1 MTPCPVPTTM
11 MGGPPGHGKE
21 RHLTAQ
27 MAPVM
32 RFGDGPMAAAF
43 TLIAPRLA
51 EVERFIAAQL
61 ADAPSSVRE
70 AGSYVFEGGGKR
82 LRPAMVL
89 LVSRLLG
96 YEGERDVRYGA
107 VIEMIH
113 TATLVHDDI
122 IDHAPLR
129 RGRPTANNKWGNQL
143 TVLLGD
149 WLYTRSMELALEV
162 DDIAVMRVLSRATIA
177 MIEGEMIGLKMS
189 GRLDT
194 DETTYMDIVRRKTAG
209 IFSAATSIPALF
221 DPAFARFRRAL
232 AEYGEHLG
240 VCFQIADD
248 LLDLTG
254 SESSL
259 GKPVFSDLR
268 EGKLTLPFIRL
279 LPRLSDRE
287 RACLAHVLATGELPG
302 DTEKELRDLLAR
314 HRIVEE
320 VRAVALQFAERA
332 TARVASFPP
341 GAERDALAAAPR
353 FVIEREF

>member
-1 MTPCPVPTTM
+1 
-11 MGGPPGHGKE
+11 
-21 RHLTAQ
+21 
-27 MAPVM
+27 MA
-32 RFGDGPMAAAF
+32 DALK
-43 TLIAPRLA
+43 LISPRLA
-51 EVERFIAAQL
+51 EVERFIAEQL
-61 ADAPSSVRE
+61 ADAPEMVRE

-96 YEGERDVRYGA
+96 YQGDRDVRYGA

-122 IDHAPLR
+122 IDHAALR
-129 RGRPTANNKWGNQL
+129 RGRPTANHRWGNQL

-149 WLYTRSMELALEV
+149 WLYTRSMELALVV
-162 DDIAVMRVLSRATIA
+162 DDVPVMRVLSRATIE

-194 DETTYMDIVRRKTAG
+194 DEATYMDIVRRKTAG
-209 IFSAATSIPALF
+209 IFAAATSIPALF
-221 DPAFARFRRAL
+221 EPAFARHRATL
-232 AEYGEHLG
+232 AEYGTHLG

-248 LLDLTG
+248 LLDLTS

-279 LPRLSDRE
+279 LPRLRRAERE
-287 RACLAHVLATGELPG
+287 ALAQILSTGDLEAESERDIRA
-302 DTEKELRDLLAR
+302 LLEQ
-314 HRIVEE
+314 HGIVEE
-320 VRAVALQFAERA
+320 VRRVALGFAERA
-332 TARVASFPP
+332 TACAAKLPSGV
-341 GAERDALAAAPR
+341 ERDALAEAPR
-353 FVIEREF
+353 YVIDREF

>member
-1 MTPCPVPTTM
+1 
-11 MGGPPGHGKE
+11 
-21 RHLTAQ
+21 
-27 MAPVM
+27 MAN
-32 RFGDGPMAAAF
+32 ALK
-43 TLIAPRLA
+43 LITPRLA
-51 EVERFIAAQL
+51 EVERFIGAQL
-61 ADAPSSVRE
+61 AEAPDSVRE

-96 YEGERDVRYGA
+96 YQGDRDVRYGA

-122 IDHAPLR
+122 IDHAALR
-129 RGRPTANNKWGNQL
+129 RGRPTANHKWGNQL

-162 DDIAVMRVLSRATIA
+162 DDVPVMRVLSRATIE
-177 MIEGEMIGLKMS
+177 MIEGEMIGLRMS

-194 DETTYMDIVRRKTAG
+194 DEATYMDIVRRKTAG
-209 IFSAATSIPALF
+209 IFAAATSIPALF
-221 DPAFARFRRAL
+221 EPAFARHRDTL
-232 AEYGEHLG
+232 MEYGTHLG

-248 LLDLTG
+248 LLDLTA

-279 LPRLSDRE
+279 LPRLRDWE
-287 RACLAHVLATGELPG
+287 RATLAQVLTTGHLSADAES
-302 DTEKELRDLLAR
+302 DIRALLDR
-314 HRIVEE
+314 HGIVEE
-320 VRAVALQFAERA
+320 VRRVAMSFAERA
-332 TARVASFPP
+332 TACAVTLP
-341 GAERDALAAAPR
+341 GGIERDALAEAPR
-353 FVIEREF
+353 YVIDREF

>member
-1 MTPCPVPTTM
+1 
-11 MGGPPGHGKE
+11 
-21 RHLTAQ
+21 
-27 MAPVM
+27 
-32 RFGDGPMAAAF
+32 MAAAF
-43 TLIAPRLA
+43 KLITPRLA
-51 EVERFIAAQL
+51 AVERFIGEQL

-89 LVSRLLG
+89 LVSRMLG
-96 YEGERDVRYGA
+96 YDGDRDVRYGA

-122 IDHAPLR
+122 IDHATLR
-129 RGRPTANNKWGNQL
+129 RGRPTANTTWGNQL

-162 DDIAVMRVLSRATIA
+162 DDIPVMRVLSRATIE
-177 MIEGEMIGLKMS
+177 MIEGEMIGLQVS

-194 DETTYMDIVRRKTAG
+194 DEATYMDIVRRKTAG

-221 DPAFARFRRAL
+221 DPGFARHRATL
-232 AEYGEHLG
+232 AEYGAHLG

-248 LLDLTG
+248 VLDLTA

-279 LPRLSDRE
+279 LPRLSQSE
-287 RACLAHVLATGELPG
+287 RGALAQVLATGELSAEVESG
-302 DTEKELRDLLAR
+302 IRALLDR

-320 VRAVALQFAERA
+320 VRSVAQAFAERA
-332 TARVASFPP
+332 TACAAALPA
-341 GAERDALAAAPR
+341 GIERDALAEAPR
-353 FVIEREF
+353 FVVDREF

>member
-1 MTPCPVPTTM
+1 MA
-11 MGGPPGHGKE
+11 
-21 RHLTAQ
+21 TAFQ
-27 MAPVM
+27 
-32 RFGDGPMAAAF
+32 
-43 TLIAPRLA
+43 LITPRLA
-51 EVERFIAAQL
+51 EVERFIGAQL
-61 ADAPSSVRE
+61 DDAPASVRE

-96 YEGERDVRYGA
+96 YQGDRDVRYGA

-122 IDHAPLR
+122 IDHAALR
-129 RGRPTANNKWGNQL
+129 RGRPTANHKWGNQL

-162 DDIAVMRVLSRATIA
+162 DDIPVMRILSRATIE
-177 MIEGEMIGLKMS
+177 MIEGEMIGLQVN

-194 DETTYMDIVRRKTAG
+194 SEATYMDIVRRKTAG

-221 DPAFARFRRAL
+221 DPTFARHRPIL
-232 AEYGEHLG
+232 AEYGTHLG

-248 LLDLTG
+248 LLDLTA

-279 LPRLSDRE
+279 LPRLTPSQRE
-287 RACLAHVLATGELPG
+287 LLGQVLATGQLNA
-302 DTEKELRDLLAR
+302 DLEGEIRAMLDR
-314 HRIVEE
+314 HRIVAE
-320 VRAVALQFAERA
+320 VRGVAQVFAERA
-332 TARVASFPP
+332 TACAASLPA
-341 GAERDALAAAPR
+341 GIERDALAEAPR
-353 FVIEREF
+353 YVIEREF

>member
-1 MTPCPVPTTM
+1 
-11 MGGPPGHGKE
+11 
-21 RHLTAQ
+21 
-27 MAPVM
+27 
-32 RFGDGPMAAAF
+32 MAAAF
-43 TLIAPRLA
+43 KLITPRLA
-51 EVERFIAAQL
+51 EVERFIGAQL
-61 ADAPSSVRE
+61 ADAPASVRE

-89 LVSRLLG
+89 LVSRMLG
-96 YEGERDVRYGA
+96 YEGDRDVRYGA

-122 IDHAPLR
+122 IDHAALR
-129 RGRPTANNKWGNQL
+129 RGRPTANNRWGNQL

-162 DDIAVMRVLSRATIA
+162 DDIPVMRVLSRATIE
-177 MIEGEMIGLKMS
+177 MIEGEMIGLQIS

-194 DETTYMDIVRRKTAG
+194 GEATYMDIVRRKTAG

-221 DPAFARFRRAL
+221 DPAFARHRGAL
-232 AEYGEHLG
+232 TEYGTHLG

-248 LLDLTG
+248 LLDLTA

-279 LPRLSDRE
+279 LPRLS
-287 RACLAHVLATGELPG
+287 RAEQGALAQVLTTGQLSG
-302 DTEKELRDLLAR
+302 DLEGDIRALLDR

-320 VRAVALQFAERA
+320 VRGVAQAFAERA
-332 TARVASFPP
+332 TTCAAALPA
-341 GAERDALAAAPR
+341 GIERDALAEAPR
-353 FVIEREF
+353 YVIEREF

>member
-1 MTPCPVPTTM
+1 
-11 MGGPPGHGKE
+11 
-21 RHLTAQ
+21 
-27 MAPVM
+27 
-32 RFGDGPMAAAF
+32 MAAAF
-43 TLIAPRLA
+43 KLIHARLA
-51 EVERFIAAQL
+51 EVERFIGAQL
-61 ADAPSSVRE
+61 ANAPRSVRE

-96 YEGERDVRYGA
+96 YEGDRDVRYGA

-122 IDHAPLR
+122 IDHASLR
-129 RGRPTANNKWGNQL
+129 RGRPTANHKWGNQL

-162 DDIAVMRVLSRATIA
+162 DDIPIMRVLSRATIE
-177 MIEGEMIGLKMS
+177 MIEGEMIGLRVA

-194 DETTYMDIVRRKTAG
+194 DEATYMDIVRRKTAG
-209 IFSAATSIPALF
+209 IFAAATSIPALF
-221 DPAFARFRRAL
+221 DPAYASYRETL
-232 AEYGEHLG
+232 TEYGTNLG

-248 LLDLTG
+248 LLDLTS

-279 LPRLSDRE
+279 LPHLSPSE
-287 RACLAHVLATGELPG
+287 RRALVQVLETGQLSSELEG
-302 DTEKELRDLLAR
+302 EIRALLER
-314 HRIVEE
+314 HRIVAE
-320 VRAVALQFAERA
+320 VRGVAQAFAERA
-332 TARVASFPP
+332 TARARDLPA
-341 GAERDALAAAPR
+341 GIARDALAEAPR
-353 FVIEREF
+353 YVIEREF